1 MIPLFR
7 RAQMLNAGVIVGLA
21 VTLIATGFVLV
32 IGMNIYYTGYS
43 TISNVVLGTAGN
55 ATREALNTAVWG
67 GFQMA
72 TVLPTIIAGSAII
85 AAILVGFM
93 FYQSRR

>member
-1 MIPLFR
+1 
-7 RAQMLNAGVIVGLA
+7 MLSPAVIVGLA

-43 TISNVVLGTAGN
+43 TISNVVLGTTGN
-55 ATREALNTAVWG
+55 ATRDAINNAVWG

-72 TVLPTIIAGSAII
+72 SVLPTIIAGSAII
-85 AAILVGFM
+85 AAILVGFV
-93 FYQSRR
+93 FFQSRR